1 MYRKFFGLDEKPF
14 EVTPDPSFLYSSPSH
29 DEILASL
36 IYGIQER
43 RGFIVI
49 VGEVGTGKTTLLN
62 AIIDRFDENTTV
74 ANIFNTDVSF
84 EEMLR
89 MALVDLGILNPD
101 ETLDKVEAI
110 HRLNEFAIQQLAT
123 GGNVVL
129 IIDEAQNLDR
139 RSLENLRLLSNLETP
154 KHKLLQIILSG
165 QPELDEMLG
174 RKEMRQLSQR
184 ISIKRYL
191 SPLNE
196 KETYKYIRHR
206 LIKANCKKPSLFS
219 RRALKLI
226 WEYSQGIPRKI
237 NNLCDNAL
245 LIGYG
250 LGKNKIR
257 SEFVTEAVND
267 LGWNPLQVSLTANDS
282 VETTATQTAA
292 LALPAA
298 SSAANQPLQAKPRSL
313 GRRFAW
319 AASLMLLG
327 GLIFLC
333 GLFWDN
339 FRFNISGID
348 QIEPAGTT
356 LEPPNREQS
365 LSPSATNGNL
375 QPIDRQE
382 LVSTQGTSLLES
394 GGDVQLQTAE
404 SNHFS
409 KQDSVPAKPQ
419 KKLGPTTVP
428 LSELELPEIASES
441 ESQNNTLKVFESDNQ
456 TDELSAAKRATTQ
469 PYIVS
474 PKPQMKAEAAPETEV
489 EQSPSLLPQEVV
501 VKRGDT
507 LMKIIKQNYGTY
519 RKETLLKVLSNNP
532 EIRDINRIN
541 VGQVIKLPRLN

>member
-1 MYRKFFGLDEKPF
+1 MYRKFYGLDEKPF
-14 EVTPDPSFLYSSPSH
+14 EVTPDPSFLYSSPIH

-49 VGEVGTGKTTLLN
+49 IGEVGTGKTTLMN
-62 AIIDRFDENTTV
+62 AILDRFDENTKV

-89 MALVDLGILNPD
+89 MALVDLEILNPD
-101 ETLDKVEAI
+101 EMLDKVEALQ
-110 HRLNEFAIQQLAT
+110 RLNEFAIQQLAT

-165 QPELDEMLG
+165 QPELDEMLR

-219 RRALKLI
+219 RLALKFI

-250 LGKNKIR
+250 LGKSKIR
-257 SEFVTEAVND
+257 SDVIAEVVKD
-267 LGWNPLQVSLTANDS
+267 LSWNPPQASPTANDS
-282 VETTATQTAA
+282 TETTAAPALVAA
-292 LALPAA
+292 L
-298 SSAANQPLQAKPRSL
+298 SAVNQPLQAKLRSF

-339 FRFNISGID
+339 FGFNLSGID

-356 LEPPNREQS
+356 LEPPKS
-365 LSPSATNGNL
+365 DPS
-375 QPIDRQE
+375 
-382 LVSTQGTSLLES
+382 V
-394 GGDVQLQTAE
+394 
-404 SNHFS
+404 
-409 KQDSVPAKPQ
+409 
-419 KKLGPTTVP
+419 
-428 LSELELPEIASES
+428 
-441 ESQNNTLKVFESDNQ
+441 
-456 TDELSAAKRATTQ
+456 
-469 PYIVS
+469 
-474 PKPQMKAEAAPETEV
+474 
-489 EQSPSLLPQEVV
+489 
-501 VKRGDT
+501 
-507 LMKIIKQNYGTY
+507 
-519 RKETLLKVLSNNP
+519 
-532 EIRDINRIN
+532 
-541 VGQVIKLPRLN
+541 

>member
-14 EVTPDPSFLYSSPSH
+14 EVTPDPFFLYSSRSH
-29 DEILASL
+29 QEILASL

-62 AIIDRFDENTTV
+62 AILDRFDDNTKV

-84 EEMLR
+84 EEMLG
-89 MALVDLGILNPD
+89 MVLADLEILNPD
-101 ETLDKVEAI
+101 EMLDKVEAI

-123 GGNVVL
+123 AGNVVL

-165 QPELDEMLG
+165 QPELDEIL
-174 RKEMRQLSQR
+174 RQKEMRQLNQR
-184 ISIKRYL
+184 ISIKRYI

-219 RRALKLI
+219 DRALKVI

-250 LGKNKIR
+250 LKKNKIR
-257 SEFVTEAVND
+257 SDVVTEVVKD
-267 LGWNPLQVSLTANDS
+267 LSWNPLQTSLTANDS
-282 VETTATQTAA
+282 AETTATQTAA
-292 LALPAA
+292 PALPAA
-298 SSAANQPLQAKPRSL
+298 SSAVNQPLQAKPRGL
-313 GRRFAW
+313 GLRFAW

-327 GLIFLC
+327 GLIFVC
-333 GLFWDN
+333 GLLWGN
-339 FRFNISGID
+339 FRFNLSGID
-348 QIEPAGTT
+348 QIEPASKT
-356 LEPPNREQS
+356 LQLPYREQF

-382 LVSTQGTSLLES
+382 LVSTKGTSLLELV
-394 GGDVQLQTAE
+394 GDVRLQIAE
-404 SNHFS
+404 SDHLAR
-409 KQDSVPAKPQ
+409 QDSVPAKPQ
-419 KKLGPTTVP
+419 NKPGPTTAS
-428 LSELELPEIASES
+428 LYGLELPEIASDS
-441 ESQNNTLKVFESDNQ
+441 ELQNNILKVFEPDKQ
-456 TDELSAAKRATTQ
+456 TDKVSSRKRVITKR
-469 PYIVS
+469 YIVA

-489 EQSPSLLPQEVV
+489 EQSSIMPQEVV

-507 LMKIIKQNYGTY
+507 LMKIIWQNYGNY
-519 RKETLLKVLSNNP
+519 RKETLLKMLSKNP
-532 EIRDINRIN
+532 EIRDPNWIIE
-541 VGQVIKLPRLN
+541 GQVIKIPRLN